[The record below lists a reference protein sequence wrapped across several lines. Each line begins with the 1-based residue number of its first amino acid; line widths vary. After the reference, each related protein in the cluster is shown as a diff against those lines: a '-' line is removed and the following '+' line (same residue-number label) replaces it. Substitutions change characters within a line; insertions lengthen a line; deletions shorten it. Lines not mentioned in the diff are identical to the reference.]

1 MSDSAPN
8 EKRASDELRLL
19 YSSSVS
25 EIASFKQQQWHV
37 TNYAILLF
45 AAVAG
50 IPRVFD
56 HLSQVEYLVLF
67 LAALAIL
74 SAGWYVLGMLADSI
88 YIRRKRQTE
97 IRKIFT
103 AEFMHA
109 WRRGMSEGEAPDDP
123 KEKPNLVI
131 FFRAVLVL
139 SFLATCW
146 FLVRHAC
153 GI

>member
-1 MSDSAPN
+1 MSEPASN

-45 AAVAG
+45 AAIVG
-50 IPRVFD
+50 IPRLLD
-56 HLSQVEYLVLF
+56 RLNQVEYLVLF
-67 LAALAIL
+67 GAPLAVLGT
-74 SAGWYVLGMLADSI
+74 GWYVLGMLADSI

-97 IRKIFT
+97 IRKAFT
-103 AEFMHA
+103 KEFMHA
-109 WRRGMSEGEAPDDP
+109 WRHGVSEAEAPDDP
-123 KEKPNLVI
+123 KEKPNLVH
-131 FFRAVLVL
+131 FFRAVLVV
-139 SFLATCW
+139 SFFTTCW
-146 FLVRHAC
+146 LLVRHAC